1 MNMHSNTKRG
11 SVTVEAAIVLP
22 LFLIA
27 VVAIGWLMKA
37 AAIKEDVG
45 FTAMN
50 EGRQLAMTAYNID
63 YNPLFPI
70 TTAEKIAER
79 TDGVRDVAVGD
90 YRYLYRDGALD
101 NLIHFSLSYETEA
114 GLPFFDTAL
123 LPELHFTLRAFRGC
137 DNRGAASYE
146 ELEKEEESEEVWVF
160 PRYGERY
167 HTAEC
172 SFISVYPR
180 KVLLDAGVRRNYDSC
195 KMCDSGGIANGHPVC
210 CFKAGGAYHYGS
222 CPTVDKYV
230 VRMEKRDALSRGYT
244 PCLKCGGG

>member
-1 MNMHSNTKRG
+1 MLSNTKQG

-22 LFLIA
+22 LFLVAVIA
-27 VVAIGWLMKA
+27 VGWLMKA
-37 AAIKEDVG
+37 AAIEEDMG
-45 FTAMN
+45 FAAMN

-63 YNPLFPI
+63 YNPLFPV
-70 TTAEKIAER
+70 TTSAKIAKCKE
-79 TDGVRDVAVGD
+79 GVRDVKIRD
-90 YRYLYRDGALD
+90 YKYLYRDGELD
-101 NLIHFSLSYETEA
+101 NLIHFSVSYETDG
-114 GLPFFDTAL
+114 GLPFFDTVL
-123 LPELHFTLRAFRGC
+123 SPKLQFTLRAFRGC

-146 ELEKEEESEEVWVF
+146 ELEKEQESEEVWVF

-167 HTAEC
+167 HSETC

-180 KVLLDAGVRRNYDSC
+180 KMILNAGVRRNYDSC
-195 KMCDSGGIANGHPVC
+195 KMCDSGGIENGHSVY

-230 VRMEKRDALSRGYT
+230 VRMEKRDAESRGYT